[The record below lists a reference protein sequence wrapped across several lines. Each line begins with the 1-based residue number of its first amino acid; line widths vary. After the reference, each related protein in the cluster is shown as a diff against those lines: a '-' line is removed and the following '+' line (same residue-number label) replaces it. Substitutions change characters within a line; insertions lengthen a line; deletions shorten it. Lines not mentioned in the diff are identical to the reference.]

1 MFPIFAGGLGAIV
14 SLLPSE
20 IKEDNHKLLRI
31 KISDLPYGH
40 RVSSIKD
47 CDKNERD
54 GELFQ
59 KEYMIDGKDITKLIP
74 FIRERL
80 AEEVVIEESDTCI
93 SKAWMIP
100 EEGHDEILVISRCFE
115 SPGYMSTNATFVY
128 RMTLEDYNIDQKIK
142 NKRFSLFSL
151 GMLVGG
157 LVLTAYAGKR

>member
-1 MFPIFAGGLGAIV
+1 MFPIFAGGLGTIV

-20 IKEDNHKLLRI
+20 IKEGNPRLLRL

-47 CDKNERD
+47 CNGLERD
-54 GELFQ
+54 GELF
-59 KEYMIDGKDITKLIP
+59 KKKYMIDDKDVSKLIP
-74 FIRERL
+74 FIRDRL
-80 AEEVVIEESDTCI
+80 AEEVVIDGS

-100 EEGHDEILVISRCFE
+100 EEGHDEILVISRCFNC
-115 SPGYMSTNATFVY
+115 PGYMSTNATFVH
-128 RMTLEDYNIDQKIK
+128 RMTLEDYNIDQKTK

-157 LVLTAYAGKR
+157 IALAAYVGKS